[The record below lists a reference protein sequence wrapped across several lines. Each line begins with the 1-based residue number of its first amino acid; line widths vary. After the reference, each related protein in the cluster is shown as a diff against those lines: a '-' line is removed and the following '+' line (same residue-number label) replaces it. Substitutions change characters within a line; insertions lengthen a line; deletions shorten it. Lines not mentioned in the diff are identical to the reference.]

1 MEEWRFDGF
10 PGRVLFV
17 NLSEG
22 TVEARSIPHAWCLE
36 GMGGKGLATRV
47 LVEWDTTEPAAYD
60 LVHPIT
66 GGSDVARHPSTP
78 LLVFTGPFQGTKV
91 GSAGR
96 AVVVSR
102 SPLTDV
108 YIDTYVGGN
117 LGHRMREAGW
127 DGLFLTGTSDAL
139 VRLEIDD
146 LEARLVPCP
155 ELEGATTW
163 ACEQALDGLGE
174 CFSIGPGGEAC
185 VRFASPITAG
195 RRAAGRGGTG
205 AQFGFKRLKAITVN
219 ASAKAR
225 QLARIHDPDALAA
238 AVKVQRQEM
247 GLKRRAGD
255 PFYAFGTSRGPL
267 YASAND

>member
-66 GGSDVARHPSTP
+66 GGSDAARHPSTP

-155 ELEGATTW
+155 ELEGATPW

-174 CFSIGPGGEAC
+174 CFSIGPGGEAG
-185 VRFASPITAG
+185 VRFASP
-195 RRAAGRGGTG
+195 
-205 AQFGFKRLKAITVN
+205 
-219 ASAKAR
+219 
-225 QLARIHDPDALAA
+225 
-238 AVKVQRQEM
+238 
-247 GLKRRAGD
+247 
-255 PFYAFGTSRGPL
+255 
-267 YASAND
+267 

>member
-66 GGSDVARHPSTP
+66 GGSDAARHPSTP

-102 SPLTDV
+102 ATLTHV
-108 YIDTYVGGN
+108 NIHTN
-117 LGHRMREAGW
+117 LGRKRRPPKRESGW
-127 DGLFLTGTSDAL
+127 DGL
-139 VRLEIDD
+139 
-146 LEARLVPCP
+146 
-155 ELEGATTW
+155 
-163 ACEQALDGLGE
+163 
-174 CFSIGPGGEAC
+174 C
-185 VRFASPITAG
+185 VTR
-195 RRAAGRGGTG
+195 
-205 AQFGFKRLKAITVN
+205 
-219 ASAKAR
+219 
-225 QLARIHDPDALAA
+225 
-238 AVKVQRQEM
+238 
-247 GLKRRAGD
+247 
-255 PFYAFGTSRGPL
+255 
-267 YASAND
+267 